1 MIVVSSVTEQGGS
14 RYGAAMNEHDDQGQP
29 ETDPDGNPYV
39 GTPRITETT
48 HQRLVSRT
56 CAWCGE
62 PVPYSGTGRPATYC
76 SPAHRTRAWEVR
88 TATARQERD
97 RQAGTARGEDEPV
110 REVIHETVTRTATR
124 TARVEVPVP
133 VPGRVRTVQVPVEV
147 EVERPVRLES
157 AAEVC
162 AVLSGVEAAVREG
175 RFPEEGLDHVLHR
188 AITLT
193 EAIQDTGTGEN
204 WED

>member
-1 MIVVSSVTEQGGS
+1 
-14 RYGAAMNEHDDQGQP
+14 MNEHDGGQL

-48 HQRLVSRT
+48 RTRLVSRT
-56 CAWCGE
+56 CAWCGDQ
-62 PVPYSGTGRPATYC
+62 VPYSGTGRPATYC

-97 RQAGTARGEDEPV
+97 RQAGTARGEDKPV

-124 TARVEVPVP
+124 TARVEVP

-175 RFPEEGLDHVLHR
+175 RFPEEGLDHVRRR
-188 AITLT
+188 AVGLI
-193 EAIQDTGTGEN
+193 EAIQEAGIVGE
-204 WED
+204 